1 MNNLMN
7 KGRDYLKSCAFC
19 LMESSAA
26 VVLRWEVH
34 LSAQEMHKGQNED
47 VDEQKG
53 SASFLDPTAAASRNI
68 PKTCDL
74 ESSNWKFESLRRKMA
89 PRFPYSGF
97 QERFLE
103 L

>member
-1 MNNLMN
+1 M
-7 KGRDYLKSCAFC
+7 
-19 LMESSAA
+19 
-26 VVLRWEVH
+26 H

-74 ESSNWKFESLRRKMA
+74 ESSN
-89 PRFPYSGF
+89 
-97 QERFLE
+97 
-103 L
+103 